1 VQKLEAERGKP
12 ADNSTQQVE
21 YNFNIESEELVAG
34 HPNDR
39 VSITQRRRGSPIDK
53 VVSEL
58 MILVNSEW
66 GRHLAEHGFVGIYR
80 TQSNGKVR
88 MSTVAGPH
96 QGLGVAQYMWSSSP
110 LRRYVDMVN
119 QRQVIAMVRGEEPAY
134 PKNDASLYATMR
146 DFDTMYGIYGEFQR
160 NMERYWCMRWLQ
172 QEQANMEALSPTLS
186 RVAGEG
192 ANESLRELIVTGIV
206 LRENLVK
213 LADIPLVF
221 RAPSLPELPGN
232 SRVQLAIIAI
242 DLLDLNLQ
250 TRFVAIAEE
259 AICQQA

>member
-1 VQKLEAERGKP
+1 
-12 ADNSTQQVE
+12 
-21 YNFNIESEELVAG
+21 
-34 HPNDR
+34 
-39 VSITQRRRGSPIDK
+39 
-53 VVSEL
+53 

-66 GRHLAEHGFVGIYR
+66 GKHISEHGFAGIYR

-88 MSTVAGPH
+88 MSTVAAPH

-119 QRQVIAMVRGEEPAY
+119 QRQIIAMLRNEEPAY
-134 PKNDASLYATMR
+134 PNNDTALYATMR

-172 QEQANMEALSPTLS
+172 QENIGQVE
-186 RVAGEG
+186 
-192 ANESLRELIVTGIV
+192 GIV

-213 LADIPLVF
+213 LTDIPLTF
-221 RAPSLPELPGN
+221 RAPSLPELPAN
-232 SRVQLAIIAI
+232 SRVLLAITAI

-250 TRFVAIAEE
+250 TRFVAKVEE
-259 AICQQA
+259 AICQA